1 MRCMPSHF
9 FPENLVVL
17 AMEASKLE
25 KLWNEAQPLRSLKC
39 MSLRCS
45 LNLREIPDLSHA
57 TSLEKLDLRGCSS
70 LTELPSSIWNLH
82 KLKDLD
88 MGYCT
93 HLMTLPTGINL
104 ESLHCLNLSGCSR
117 LTDFPEISRSISDLY
132 LDGTAIEEVPW
143 WIENISRLSH
153 LSMNGC
159 NKLNKISPN
168 ISKLKFLVEV
178 DFSNCE
184 SLTEDSWQ
192 NHPEEI
198 STSVTTVNMSGNSF
212 QRLPD
217 TWTSIQPEDLIFH
230 SCRNLVSLPT
240 LPTSL
245 FRLTANNCESLESL
259 HGSFSYPQAAFQFIN
274 CFKLNHHARELILQS
289 DCAYAILPG
298 EELPAHFTHR
308 AAGSVL
314 TIYLP
319 RSSLSKRFPSFKACI
334 MIESRSGSFHFGLVW
349 PFKGGSD
356 KIYYSC
362 CLTNTPSTRNHLIV
376 FHCEFSPDDVN
387 DSRAELNYSDV
398 QFEFDCLDDKKEMI
412 QIKECG
418 IQLLEVSP
426 SADESGKIF
435 KPESGYDSEESDV
448 EDIGSCKRIRV
459 RIDD

>member
-1 MRCMPSHF
+1 MF
-9 FPENLVVL
+9 VFPFLFV
-17 AMEASKLE
+17 
-25 KLWNEAQPLRSLKC
+25 QPLRSLKC

-217 TWTSIQPEDLIFH
+217 TWTSIQPEDLISIVAEI
-230 SCRNLVSLPT
+230 SCHCQR
-240 LPTSL
+240 
-245 FRLTANNCESLESL
+245 SL
-259 HGSFSYPQAAFQFIN
+259 HLFS
-274 CFKLNHHARELILQS
+274 
-289 DCAYAILPG
+289 G
-298 EELPAHFTHR
+298 
-308 AAGSVL
+308 
-314 TIYLP
+314 
-319 RSSLSKRFPSFKACI
+319 
-334 MIESRSGSFHFGLVW
+334 
-349 PFKGGSD
+349 
-356 KIYYSC
+356 
-362 CLTNTPSTRNHLIV
+362 
-376 FHCEFSPDDVN
+376 
-387 DSRAELNYSDV
+387 
-398 QFEFDCLDDKKEMI
+398 
-412 QIKECG
+412 
-418 IQLLEVSP
+418 
-426 SADESGKIF
+426 
-435 KPESGYDSEESDV
+435 
-448 EDIGSCKRIRV
+448 
-459 RIDD
+459 